1 MTASFEEPNHARCSG
16 RVDAKKAIDSMTKYI
31 FHVYFGHSIVKVAYA
46 KLLLA
51 ITPKYSVPGK
61 PQGSVILAKGT
72 NSLPKLARI
81 AVTLLR

>member
-1 MTASFEEPNHARCSG
+1 MHDA
-16 RVDAKKAIDSMTKYI
+16 VDELTQKKAVDRITKYI
-31 FHVYFGHSIVKVAYA
+31 SHVYFCHSIAKVAYA

-51 ITPKYSVPGK
+51 ITPKYSVPGE